1 MGHIYTT
8 ACKPNLAPRG
18 VTLLQ
23 EVCRRSP
30 VPVWAIGG
38 VTREKLPELAAA
50 GAAGAWGMGAFAQLP
65 EK

>member
-1 MGHIYTT
+1 M
-8 ACKPNLAPRG
+8 APRG